1 MSFRTM
7 PYRLAAASIDRDHD
21 WTAVYFNPFVLD
33 TIAEATERGQ
43 SIVIEYRGDPFSVHA
58 YCDAR
63 VLSEDNPGCYG
74 ADRFASALLHRADY
88 TAAQLAARGECGEPE
103 MRTYLAYQ
111 VRQMAANARKCA
123 A

>member
-1 MSFRTM
+1 MPFRTM
-7 PYRLAAASIDRDHD
+7 PYRLATAAIDCDHD
-21 WTAVYFNPFVLD
+21 WAAVYFNPYVLD
-33 TIAEATERGQ
+33 IIANATERGQ
-43 SIVIEYRGDPFSVHA
+43 SIVIEYRGDPFGVRA

-88 TAAQLAARGECGEPE
+88 TAAQLATIGGCGESE
-103 MRTYLAYQ
+103 MRAYLAMQ
-111 VRQMAANARKCA
+111 VRAMAASARKCA